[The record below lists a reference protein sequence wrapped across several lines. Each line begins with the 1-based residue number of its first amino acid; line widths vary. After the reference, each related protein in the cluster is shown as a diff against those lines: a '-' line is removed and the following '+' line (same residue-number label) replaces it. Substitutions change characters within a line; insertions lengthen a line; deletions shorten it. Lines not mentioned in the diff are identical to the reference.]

1 MKSYLYYFR
10 RIVLVLNEELSALLQ
25 KYDLVLNEELSALLN
40 MF

>member
-1 MKSYLYYFR
+1 MKSCLYYFR